1 MNMNVPLQVTADPPR
16 EKKIYAGVALRLLKL
31 LGAGCTQREASQ
43 ACGVDESYTSQLLKE
58 KEFEMQ
64 VNEIIEKSFAEQSK
78 IDNNYTE
85 LEKKLSDRLLS
96 QSEFMHN
103 PDQIL
108 RTLKFANEAKRRV
121 AHSLGPKND
130 GTNGNGNTTILAPV
144 TLIFPQAVANEFILN
159 PNNEVVGVGG
169 EALTTLPSQNI
180 TKLADEHSRKRI
192 ESRKSN
198 GTGRHE
204 DPWADL

>member
-1 MNMNVPLQVTADPPR
+1 MPLQVAADPPH
-16 EKKIYAGVALRLLKL
+16 EKKIYTGVAARILKL

-58 KEFEMQ
+58 KDFETQ
-64 VNEIIEKSFAEQSK
+64 VNEIIEKSFAAQSR
-78 IDNNYTE
+78 IDQNYTE
-85 LEKKLSDRLLS
+85 VEKRLSERLIG
-96 QSEFMHN
+96 QTEFMYN

-121 AHSLGPKND
+121 APSIAQNRD
-130 GTNGNGNTTILAPV
+130 SNGSGNTTFLAPV
-144 TLIFPQAVANEFILN
+144 TLIFPQAVTHEFILN

-169 EALTTLPSQNI
+169 EELTTLPSQNI

>member
-1 MNMNVPLQVTADPPR
+1 MATPLQVTADPPHER
-16 EKKIYAGVALRLLKL
+16 KISSGVALRLIKL

-58 KEFEMQ
+58 KDFSDQ

-78 IDNNYTE
+78 IDTNYTE
-85 LEKKLSDRLLS
+85 LEKKLSERLLS

-121 AHSLGPKND
+121 APLAGRQQD
-130 GTNGNGNTTILAPV
+130 GSNGNGSTTILAPV
-144 TLIFPQAVANEFILN
+144 TLIFPQSVAKEFVLN

-169 EALTTLPSQNI
+169 EELTTLPSQNI

-198 GTGRHE
+198 GSGRHE